1 MFEISK
7 ELNLVLQNAQKEAK
21 TRGHEYLTLEHIF
34 QALLENPKII
44 KALQECG
51 GNIDIMKQQIKR
63 YLEHFLNAFPEC
75 KNNNEMPQETL
86 AVTRVIEMM
95 ISHVRGSQRKQAQVS
110 DLLAAILEE
119 EKAFCTQ
126 ILKTQGIT
134 RLNILEYI
142 TENQEEFNMDSQ
154 KSDNKGIL
162 DSNEKQEEKP
172 ESALEKYCTNLTKEA
187 KEGKIDPVVGREL
200 EIRRC
205 FEILLRKK
213 KNNPLLVG
221 EPGVGK
227 TAVAEGLALKIAQE
241 DSPLSSNEIYM
252 LNMGALVAGTKY
264 RGDFEKRIKTLSDE
278 VLERGN
284 VILFI
289 DEIHMLIG
297 AGATNSGSMDASNLL
312 KPMLGNGKLRCI
324 GASTY
329 AEYRTFLDK
338 DKALSRRFAKVEVKE
353 PSEEESVLILKG
365 IKKYYEQHHNVHYS
379 DEAIALMVELSTRY
393 LHERF
398 LPDKAI
404 DIMDEVGASYK
415 LDNKSGKVSLQ
426 SIKQMVA
433 KMAKIPE
440 IEATKDD
447 KSLLKNLEKH
457 LKSRIFGQDNAISE
471 VVSALKRNKA
481 GLGAP
486 NKPIGSFLFSG
497 PSGVGKTEL
506 AKEIAKSLGIN
517 FERMDMSEYMER
529 ISSSQLIGASAG
541 YVGYEKG
548 GILTEMIK
556 KNPHTLLLLDEVEK
570 AHPDV
575 LNIFLQVMDYGKL
588 TDNNGQSVDFS
599 SVILILTSN
608 VGSKEA
614 PVLGFKQD
622 TSLRF
627 SSAIKD
633 HFSPEF
639 RNRLDAIIAFNPL
652 SPKEILQIVDKNIAD
667 LNAQIAPKGVE
678 IVLEKSAREH
688 LAQTGFSA
696 ELGARPLALVIQK
709 EIKNA
714 LSDLMLFGALSKGG
728 IVRFAYTKEKFTY
741 KVESQKIRLADS
753 KDSKPQAQK
762 THKTPKNLKNQG
774 DSKEKT
780 KAQAKA
786 KNA

>member
-7 ELNLVLQNAQKEAK
+7 ELNVVLQNAQKEAK
-21 TRGHEYLTLEHIF
+21 LRGHEYLTLEHIF
-34 QALLENPKII
+34 QALLENKKVI

-51 GNIDIMKQQIKR
+51 GNIEIMKQQVKR
-63 YLEHFLNAFPEC
+63 YLEHFLTAFPEY
-75 KNNNEMPQETL
+75 KDNNEMPQETL

-126 ILKTQGIT
+126 VLKTQGIT

-142 TENQEEFNMDSQ
+142 TENQEEFNI
-154 KSDNKGIL
+154 GL
-162 DSNEKQEEKP
+162 DKTEDKAESNQRQEEQS
-172 ESALEKYCTNLTKEA
+172 ESALERFCTNLTQEA
-187 KEGKIDPVVGREL
+187 REGKIDPVIGREV

-227 TAVAEGLALKIAQE
+227 TAVAEGLALKITQE
-241 DSPLSSNEIYM
+241 ASPLDKTEIYM

-264 RGDFEKRIKTLSDE
+264 RGDFEKRIKLLSDE

-284 VILFI
+284 VVLFI

-329 AEYRTFLDK
+329 AEYRSFLDK

-353 PSEEESVLILKG
+353 PTQEESILILQG
-365 IKKYYEQHHNVHYS
+365 VKKYYENHHNVRYT
-379 DEAIALMVELSTRY
+379 DEGIALMVELSVRY

-415 LDNKSGKVSLQ
+415 LDGRSGKVSLQ

-440 IEATKDD
+440 IEATKND

-457 LKSRIFGQDNAISE
+457 LKSRIFGQDEAISE

-481 GLGAP
+481 GLSTP

-506 AKEIAKSLGIN
+506 AKELAKSLNIN
-517 FERMDMSEYMER
+517 FERIDMSEYMEKF
-529 ISSSQLIGASAG
+529 STSQLIGAAAG

-570 AHPDV
+570 AHPEV
-575 LNIFLQVMDYGKL
+575 LNLFLQVMDYGKL
-588 TDNNGQSVDFS
+588 TDNNGQSIDFS

-608 VGSKEA
+608 VGSKES
-614 PVLGFKQD
+614 PILGFKKD
-622 TSLRF
+622 SNTRF
-627 SSAIKD
+627 NSAIKET
-633 HFSPEF
+633 FSPEF
-639 RNRLDAIIAFNPL
+639 RNRLDAIIAFNAL
-652 SPKEILQIVDKNIAD
+652 SPKEILKIVEKNIAD
-667 LNAQIAPKGVE
+667 LNQQIKAKGIEV
-678 IVLEKSAREH
+678 VLEKSAREY
-688 LAQTGFSA
+688 LAEVGFNT

-709 EIKNA
+709 EIKNPM
-714 LSDLMLFGALSKGG
+714 SDLMLFGDLEKGG
-728 IVRFAYTKEKFTY
+728 KIFFEY
-741 KVESQKIRLADS
+741 KNKQLIYHSQK
-753 KDSKPQAQK
+753 PQK
-762 THKTPKNLKNQG
+762 TTAK
-774 DSKEKT
+774 KT
-780 KAQAKA
+780 KKST
-786 KNA
+786 KGKE

>member
-34 QALLENPKII
+34 KALLENPKII

-51 GNIDIMKQQIKR
+51 GNVALMKEQVEH
-63 YLEHFLNAFPEC
+63 YLKQFLQSYALEDSAI
-75 KNNNEMPQETL
+75 PQETL
-86 AVTRVIEMM
+86 AVTRVIEIM
-95 ISHVRGSQRKQAQVS
+95 IGHVRGSQRQQAQVS

-126 ILKTQGIT
+126 ILNAQGIT

-142 TENQEEFNMDSQ
+142 TENQDNFAGETFSHHSFDED
-154 KSDNKGIL
+154 KSEDK
-162 DSNEKQEEKP
+162 K
-172 ESALEKYCTNLTKEA
+172 ESALEKYCINLTKEA

-312 KPMLGNGKLRCI
+312 KPMLGSGKLRCI

-353 PSEEESVLILKG
+353 PSKEESVLILKG

-457 LKSRIFGQDNAISE
+457 LKSRIFGQDSAISE

-517 FERMDMSEYMER
+517 FERIDMSEYMER

-714 LSDLMLFGALSKGG
+714 LSDLMLFSALSKGG

-774 DSKEKT
+774 DFKEKT
-780 KAQAKA
+780 KAQTKA

>member
-7 ELNLVLQNAQKEAK
+7 ELNVVLQNAQKEAK
-21 TRGHEYLTLEHIF
+21 NKGHEYLTLEHIF
-34 QALLENPKII
+34 YALLENKKIT
-44 KALQECG
+44 KVLQECG
-51 GNIDIMKQQIKR
+51 GNVEIMKKQVER
-63 YLEHFLNAFPEC
+63 YLKQFLQSYPERQ
-75 KNNNEMPQETL
+75 KEGFMPQETL
-86 AVTRVIEMM
+86 AVTRVIEIM
-95 ISHVRGSQRKQAQVS
+95 IGHVKGSQRRQAQVS

-119 EKAFCTQ
+119 EKAFCAQ
-126 ILKTQGIT
+126 ILSAQGIT
-134 RLNILEYI
+134 RLNVLEYI
-142 TENQEEFNMDSQ
+142 TENQENFNGEPY
-154 KSDNKGIL
+154 KGVK
-162 DSNEKQEEKP
+162 DATKESGEKK
-172 ESALEKYCTNLTKEA
+172 ESALENYCTNLTQMA
-187 KEGKIDPVVGREL
+187 REGKIDPVVGREV

-205 FEILLRKK
+205 FEVLLRKK

-227 TAVAEGLALKIAQE
+227 TAVAEGLALQIIA
-241 DSPLSSNEIYM
+241 SPLEKTEMYM

-264 RGDFEKRIKTLSDE
+264 RGDFEKRIKALTDE
-278 VLERGN
+278 VLELGN

-329 AEYRTFLDK
+329 AEYRSFLDK
-338 DKALSRRFAKVEVKE
+338 DKALSRRFAKIEVKE
-353 PSEEESVLILKG
+353 PSREESILILEG
-365 IKKYYEQHHNVHYS
+365 IKKHYEKHHNVSYS
-379 DEAIALMVELSTRY
+379 SEAIQTIVDLSIRH
-393 LHERF
+393 LHDRF

-404 DIMDEVGASYK
+404 DVLDEVGASYK
-415 LDNKSGKVSLQ
+415 LEGKSGKVSLQ
-426 SIKQMVA
+426 SIK
-433 KMAKIPE
+433 KMIATMARIPE

-447 KSLLKNLEKH
+447 KNLLKNLQKR
-457 LKSRIFGQDNAISE
+457 LKSRIFGQDSAIVE

-481 GLGAP
+481 GLGTP

-506 AKEIAKSLGIN
+506 AKELAKALNIN
-517 FERMDMSEYMER
+517 FERLDMSEYMER
-529 ISSSQLIGASAG
+529 ISSSQLIGAAAG

-556 KNPHTLLLLDEVEK
+556 KNPYTLLLLDEVEK

-575 LNIFLQVMDYGKL
+575 FNVFLQVMDYGKL
-588 TDNNGQSVDFS
+588 TDNNGESVDFS
-599 SVILILTSN
+599 SVVLILTSN

-622 TSLRF
+622 ANLRF

-633 HFSPEF
+633 YFSPEF

-652 SPKEILQIVDKNIAD
+652 SHKEILKIVDKNIAD
-667 LNAQIAPKGVE
+667 LNAQIVEKGVE
-678 IVLEKSAREH
+678 VILEKSAKEY
-688 LAQTGFSA
+688 LAKVGFDL
-696 ELGARPLALVIQK
+696 ELGARPLGLVIQK

-714 LSDLMLFGALSKGG
+714 LSDAMLFGELSKGG
-728 IVRFAYTKEKFTY
+728 AVQFACVKEK
-741 KVESQKIRLADS
+741 L
-753 KDSKPQAQK
+753 
-762 THKTPKNLKNQG
+762 THKFLPKKLE
-774 DSKEKT
+774 SKIKPSTT
-780 KAQAKA
+780 KKPKKA

>member
-7 ELNLVLQNAQKEAK
+7 ELNVVLQNAQKEAK
-21 TRGHEYLTLEHIF
+21 DKGHEYLTLEHIF
-34 QALLENPKII
+34 YALLENEKIT
-44 KALQECG
+44 KTLQDCG
-51 GNIDIMKQQIKR
+51 GNVEIMKKQIQR
-63 YLEHFLNAFPEC
+63 YLKQFLQSYPERQ
-75 KNNNEMPQETL
+75 EQGAMPQETL
-86 AVTRVIEMM
+86 AVTRVIEIM
-95 ISHVRGSQRKQAQVS
+95 IGHVKGSQRQQAQVS

-119 EKAFCTQ
+119 EKAFCAQ
-126 ILKTQGIT
+126 ILNAQGIT
-134 RLNILEYI
+134 RLNVLEYI
-142 TENQEEFNMDSQ
+142 TENQENFSFN
-154 KSDNKGIL
+154 KSIKEEVKDEG
-162 DSNEKQEEKP
+162 EKR
-172 ESALEKYCTNLTKEA
+172 ESALETYCTNLTQMA
-187 KEGKIDPVVGREL
+187 REGKIEPLIGREV

-205 FEILLRKK
+205 FEVLLRKK

-227 TAVAEGLALKIAQE
+227 TAVAEGLALQMIATQ
-241 DSPLSSNEIYM
+241 SPLENTEMYM

-264 RGDFEKRIKTLSDE
+264 RGDFEKRIKTLTDE
-278 VLERGN
+278 VLELGN

-329 AEYRTFLDK
+329 AEYRSFLDK
-338 DKALSRRFAKVEVKE
+338 DKALSRRFAKIEVKE
-353 PSEEESVLILKG
+353 PSREESILILEG
-365 IKKYYEQHHNVHYS
+365 VKKHYEKHHNVS
-379 DEAIALMVELSTRY
+379 FNSEAIELIVDLSIRH
-393 LHERF
+393 LHDRF

-415 LDNKSGKVSLQ
+415 LDGKSGKASLQ
-426 SIKQMVA
+426 SIKKMVA
-433 KMAKIPE
+433 TMAKIPE

-447 KSLLKNLEKH
+447 KAVLKGLEKH
-457 LKSRIFGQDNAISE
+457 LKSRIFGQDNAIVE

-506 AKEIAKSLGIN
+506 AKELAKALNIN
-517 FERMDMSEYMER
+517 FERLDMSEYMER
-529 ISSSQLIGASAG
+529 ISSSQLIGAAAG

-575 LNIFLQVMDYGKL
+575 LNVFLQVMDYGRL
-588 TDNNGQSVDFS
+588 TDNNGESIDFS

-622 TSLRF
+622 TNLRF

-652 SPKEILQIVDKNIAD
+652 SHKEILKIVDKNIVD
-667 LNAQIAPKGVE
+667 LNNQILEKKVE
-678 IVLEKSAREH
+678 IILDKSAKEY
-688 LAQTGFSA
+688 LAKIGFDV
-696 ELGARPLALVIQK
+696 ELGARPLGLVIQK
-709 EIKNA
+709 EIKNI
-714 LSDLMLFGALSKGG
+714 LSDAMLFGGLSKGG
-728 IVRFAYTKEKFTY
+728 VAHFTCV
-741 KVESQKIRLADS
+741 KGKL
-753 KDSKPQAQK
+753 
-762 THKTPKNLKNQG
+762 THKFLPNNIELKNK
-774 DSKEKT
+774 SNTT
-780 KAQAKA
+780 KKA

>member
-7 ELNLVLQNAQKEAK
+7 ELNIVLQNAQKDAK
-21 TRGHEYLTLEHIF
+21 NRGHEYLTLEHIF
-34 QALLENPKII
+34 QALLENEKII

-63 YLEHFLNAFPEC
+63 YLEHFLVTFPEY

-95 ISHVRGSQRKQAQVS
+95 ISHVRGSQRKQAQVG

-134 RLNILEYI
+134 RLSILEYI
-142 TENQEEFNMDSQ
+142 TENQEDFNADTQ
-154 KSDNKGIL
+154 KNGDKGAL
-162 DSNEKQEEKP
+162 DSERQEENP

-187 KEGKIDPVVGREL
+187 KEGKIDPVVGREV

-227 TAVAEGLALKIAQE
+227 TAVAEGLALRIAQE
-241 DSPLSSNEIYM
+241 KSPLNDTEIYM

-264 RGDFEKRIKTLSDE
+264 RGDFEKRIKLLSDE

-284 VILFI
+284 IVLFI

-297 AGATNSGSMDASNLL
+297 AGATNSGSMDAGNLL
-312 KPMLGNGKLRCI
+312 KPMLGSGKLRCI

-329 AEYRTFLDK
+329 AEYRSFLDK

-353 PSEEESVLILKG
+353 PSQEESILILQG
-365 IKKYYEQHHNVHYS
+365 VKKYYEKHHNVHYT
-379 DEAIALMVELSTRY
+379 DEGIALMVELSVRY

-415 LDNKSGKVSLQ
+415 LDSKSGKISLQ

-433 KMAKIPE
+433 KMARIPE

-447 KSLLKNLEKH
+447 KSLLKNLEKR
-457 LKSRIFGQDNAISE
+457 LKSRIFGQDEAISE

-481 GLGAP
+481 GLSTP

-506 AKEIAKSLGIN
+506 AKEIAKALEIN
-517 FERMDMSEYMER
+517 FERLDMSEYMEKF
-529 ISSSQLIGASAG
+529 STSQLIGAAAG

-570 AHPDV
+570 AHPEV
-575 LNIFLQVMDYGKL
+575 LNLFLQVMDYGKL
-588 TDNNGQSVDFS
+588 TDNNGQSIDFS

-608 VGSKEA
+608 VGSKES

-622 TSLRF
+622 SSARF
-627 SSAIKD
+627 ASAIKES
-633 HFSPEF
+633 FSPEF
-639 RNRLDAIIAFNPL
+639 RNRLDAIISFNAL
-652 SPKEILQIVDKNIAD
+652 SPKEISKIVDKNIAD
-667 LNAQIAPKGVE
+667 LNAQIHSKGIE
-678 IVLEKSAREH
+678 IILAKSAKEY
-688 LAQTGFSA
+688 LAKVGFNA
-696 ELGARPLALVIQK
+696 ELGARPLAVVIQK
-709 EIKNA
+709 EIKNPM
-714 LSDLMLFGALSKGG
+714 SDLMLFGDLSKGG
-728 IVRFAYTKEKFTY
+728 IITFEYKDKLLYHIKAHNTK
-741 KVESQKIRLADS
+741 SRDS
-753 KDSKPQAQK
+753 KKIAPKPNQK
-762 THKTPKNLKNQG
+762 QG
-774 DSKEKT
+774 K
-780 KAQAKA
+780 Q
-786 KNA
+786 

>member
-1 MFEISK
+1 MMFEISK
-7 ELNLVLQNAQKEAK
+7 ELNIVLQNAQKEAK

-34 QALLENPKII
+34 QALLENPKVV
-44 KALQECG
+44 KTLQECG
-51 GNIDIMKQQIKR
+51 GNIDILKQQIRR
-63 YLEHFLNAFPEC
+63 YLEHFLTAFPEYQ
-75 KNNNEMPQETL
+75 NNSEMPQETL

-134 RLNILEYI
+134 RLNVLEYI
-142 TENQEEFNMDSQ
+142 TENQQDFNLASDKTENKNAMNSQ
-154 KSDNKGIL
+154 P
-162 DSNEKQEEKP
+162 QEEKP

-187 KEGKIDPVVGREL
+187 KEGRIDPVIGREI

-241 DSPLSSNEIYM
+241 ESPLNHTEIYM

-264 RGDFEKRIKTLSDE
+264 RGDFEKRIKLLSDE
-278 VLERGN
+278 VCERGN
-284 VILFI
+284 VVLFI

-329 AEYRTFLDK
+329 AEYRSFLDK

-353 PSEEESVLILKG
+353 PSEEESILILQG
-365 IKKYYEQHHNVHYS
+365 VKKYYENHHNVRYT
-379 DEAIALMVELSTRY
+379 DEGIALMVELSVRY

-415 LDNKSGKVSLQ
+415 LDGKSGKVSLQ

-433 KMAKIPE
+433 KMARIPE

-457 LKSRIFGQDNAISE
+457 LKSRIFGQDEAISE

-481 GLGAP
+481 GLSAP

-506 AKEIAKSLGIN
+506 AKEIAKSLEIN
-517 FERMDMSEYMER
+517 FERIDMSEYMEKF
-529 ISSSQLIGASAG
+529 STSQLIGAAAG

-570 AHPDV
+570 AHPEV
-575 LNIFLQVMDYGKL
+575 LNLFLQVMDYGKL

-608 VGSKEA
+608 VGSKES
-614 PVLGFKQD
+614 PVLGFKKD
-622 TSLRF
+622 STGRF
-627 SSAIKD
+627 SSAIKES
-633 HFSPEF
+633 FSPEF
-639 RNRLDAIIAFNPL
+639 RNRLDAIIAFNAL
-652 SPKEILQIVDKNIAD
+652 TKKEILRIVEKNIAD
-667 LNAQIAPKGVE
+667 LNRQIQTKGVE
-678 IVLEKSAREH
+678 VALTNSAKEY
-688 LAQTGFSA
+688 LAEIGFSD

-709 EIKNA
+709 EIKNPM
-714 LSDLMLFGALSKGG
+714 SDLMLFGDLNKGG
-728 IVRFAYTKEKFTY
+728 KVCFEYKNQKLAYHLEVKNT
-741 KVESQKIRLADS
+741 ESNTPKAKALL
-753 KDSKPQAQK
+753 QK
-762 THKTPKNLKNQG
+762 TPN
-774 DSKEKT
+774 
-780 KAQAKA
+780 KAQTKPKRVGKNGKYIKA
-786 KNA
+786 KDD

>member
-34 QALLENPKII
+34 KALLENPKII
-44 KALQECG
+44 KVLQECG
-51 GNIDIMKQQIKR
+51 GNVALMNEQVER
-63 YLEHFLNAFPEC
+63 YLKHFLQSYALKDSEI
-75 KNNNEMPQETL
+75 PQETL
-86 AVTRVIEMM
+86 AVTRVIEIM
-95 ISHVRGSQRKQAQVS
+95 IGHVRGAQREQAQVS

-126 ILKTQGIT
+126 ILNAHGIT

-142 TENQEEFNMDSQ
+142 TENQ
-154 KSDNKGIL
+154 DNFAGETFSHQSL
-162 DSNEKQEEKP
+162 DEDKNTDKK

-227 TAVAEGLALKIAQE
+227 TAVAEGLALKIIQE

-338 DKALSRRFAKVEVKE
+338 DKALSRRFAKIEVKE
-353 PSEEESVLILKG
+353 PSKEESILILKG
-365 IKKYYEQHHNVHYS
+365 IKKYYEQHHNVNYS

-415 LDNKSGKVSLQ
+415 LDNKSGQVSLQ
-426 SIKQMVA
+426 SIQQMVA

-608 VGSKEA
+608 VGSKES
-614 PVLGFKQD
+614 PVLGFKQG

-627 SSAIKD
+627 SSAIKE

-714 LSDLMLFGALSKGG
+714 LSDLMLFGALSNGG

-741 KVESQKIRLADS
+741 KLESQKMRFADS
-753 KDSKPQAQK
+753 KDSNPKAQK
-762 THKTPKNLKNQG
+762 TRKTHKDLKNQG
-774 DSKEKT
+774 DFKEKT

>member
-7 ELNLVLQNAQKEAK
+7 ELNIVLQNAQKDAK
-21 TRGHEYLTLEHIF
+21 NRGHEYLTLEHIF
-34 QALLENPKII
+34 QALLENEKII

-63 YLEHFLNAFPEC
+63 YLEHFLVTFPEY

-95 ISHVRGSQRKQAQVS
+95 ISHVRGSQRKQAQVG

-134 RLNILEYI
+134 RLSILEYI
-142 TENQEEFNMDSQ
+142 TENQEDFNADTQ
-154 KSDNKGIL
+154 KNGDKGAL
-162 DSNEKQEEKP
+162 DSERQEENP

-187 KEGKIDPVVGREL
+187 KEGKIDPVVGREV

-227 TAVAEGLALKIAQE
+227 TAVAEGLALRIAQE
-241 DSPLSSNEIYM
+241 KSPLNDTEIYM

-264 RGDFEKRIKTLSDE
+264 RGDFEKRIKLLSDE

-284 VILFI
+284 IVLFI

-297 AGATNSGSMDASNLL
+297 AGATNSGSMDAGNLL
-312 KPMLGNGKLRCI
+312 KPMLGSGKLRCI

-329 AEYRTFLDK
+329 AEYRSFLDK

-353 PSEEESVLILKG
+353 PSQEESILILQG
-365 IKKYYEQHHNVHYS
+365 VKKYYEKHHNVHYT
-379 DEAIALMVELSTRY
+379 DEGIALMVELSVRY

-415 LDNKSGKVSLQ
+415 LDSKSGKISLQ

-433 KMAKIPE
+433 KMARIPE

-447 KSLLKNLEKH
+447 KSLLKNLEKR
-457 LKSRIFGQDNAISE
+457 LKSRIFGQDEAISE

-481 GLGAP
+481 GLSTP

-506 AKEIAKSLGIN
+506 AKEIAKALEIN
-517 FERMDMSEYMER
+517 FERLDMSEYMEKF
-529 ISSSQLIGASAG
+529 STSQLIGAAAG

-570 AHPDV
+570 AHPEV
-575 LNIFLQVMDYGKL
+575 LNLFLQVMDYGKL
-588 TDNNGQSVDFS
+588 TDNNGQSIDFS

-608 VGSKEA
+608 VGSKES

-622 TSLRF
+622 FSVRF
-627 SSAIKD
+627 ASAIKES
-633 HFSPEF
+633 FSPEF
-639 RNRLDAIIAFNPL
+639 RNRLDAIISFNAL
-652 SPKEILQIVDKNIAD
+652 SPKEISKIVDKNIAD
-667 LNAQIAPKGVE
+667 LNAQIHSKGIE
-678 IVLEKSAREH
+678 IILAKSAKEY
-688 LAQTGFSA
+688 LAKVGFNA
-696 ELGARPLALVIQK
+696 ELGARPLAVVIQK
-709 EIKNA
+709 EIKNPM
-714 LSDLMLFGALSKGG
+714 SDLMLFGDLSKGG
-728 IVRFAYTKEKFTY
+728 IITFEYKDKLLYHIKAHNTK
-741 KVESQKIRLADS
+741 SRDS
-753 KDSKPQAQK
+753 KKIAPKPN
-762 THKTPKNLKNQG
+762 HKQG
-774 DSKEKT
+774 K
-780 KAQAKA
+780 Q
-786 KNA
+786 

>member
-7 ELNLVLQNAQKEAK
+7 ELNIVLQNAQKEAK
-21 TRGHEYLTLEHIF
+21 IRGHEYLTLEHIF
-34 QALLENPKII
+34 QALLENEKII

-63 YLEHFLNAFPEC
+63 YLEHFLITFPEY
-75 KNNNEMPQETL
+75 KSNNEMPQETL

-95 ISHVRGSQRKQAQVS
+95 ISHVRGSQRKQAQVG

-142 TENQEEFNMDSQ
+142 TENQEDFNADTQ
-154 KSDNKGIL
+154 KNGDKGAL
-162 DSNEKQEEKP
+162 DSNERQEERS

-187 KEGKIDPVVGREL
+187 KEGKIDPVVGREV

-205 FEILLRKK
+205 FEVLLRKK

-227 TAVAEGLALKIAQE
+227 TAVAEGLALRIAQE
-241 DSPLSSNEIYM
+241 KSPLNHTEIYM

-264 RGDFEKRIKTLSDE
+264 RGDFEKRIKLLSDE

-284 VILFI
+284 IVLFI

-297 AGATNSGSMDASNLL
+297 AGATNSGSMDAGNLL
-312 KPMLGNGKLRCI
+312 KPLLGSGKLRCI

-329 AEYRTFLDK
+329 AEYRSFLDK

-353 PSEEESVLILKG
+353 PSQEESILILQG
-365 IKKYYEQHHNVHYS
+365 VKKHYENHHNVRYT
-379 DEAIALMVELSTRY
+379 DEGIALMVELSVRY

-415 LDNKSGKVSLQ
+415 LDGRSGKISLQ

-433 KMAKIPE
+433 KMARIPE

-457 LKSRIFGQDNAISE
+457 LKSRIFGQDEAINE

-481 GLGAP
+481 GLSVP

-506 AKEIAKSLGIN
+506 AKEIAKSLEIN
-517 FERMDMSEYMER
+517 FERLDMSEYMEKF
-529 ISSSQLIGASAG
+529 STSQLIGAAAG

-570 AHPDV
+570 AHPEV
-575 LNIFLQVMDYGKL
+575 LNLFLQVMDYGKL
-588 TDNNGQSVDFS
+588 TDNNGQSIDFS

-608 VGSKEA
+608 VGSKES

-622 TSLRF
+622 SSARF
-627 SSAIKD
+627 ASAIKES
-633 HFSPEF
+633 FSPEF
-639 RNRLDAIIAFNPL
+639 RNRLDAIISFNAL
-652 SPKEILQIVDKNIAD
+652 SPKEILKIVDKNIAD
-667 LNAQIAPKGVE
+667 LNAQIHSKGIE
-678 IVLEKSAREH
+678 IVLAKSAKEY
-688 LAQTGFSA
+688 LAQVGFNA
-696 ELGARPLALVIQK
+696 ELGARPLAVVIQK
-709 EIKNA
+709 EIKNPM
-714 LSDLMLFGALSKGG
+714 SDLMLFGDLSQGG
-728 IVRFAYTKEKFTY
+728 IITFEYKNQQLLYHTKVRNAKP
-741 KVESQKIRLADS
+741 
-753 KDSKPQAQK
+753 KDSKRIA
-762 THKTPKNLKNQG
+762 HKPNKQHNKGKQ
-774 DSKEKT
+774 
-780 KAQAKA
+780 
-786 KNA
+786 

>member
-34 QALLENPKII
+34 KALLENPKII

-51 GNIDIMKQQIKR
+51 GNVALMKEQVEH
-63 YLEHFLNAFPEC
+63 YLKQFLQSYALEDSAI
-75 KNNNEMPQETL
+75 PQETL
-86 AVTRVIEMM
+86 AVTRVIEIM
-95 ISHVRGSQRKQAQVS
+95 IGHVRGSQRQQAQVS

-126 ILKTQGIT
+126 ILNAQGIT

-142 TENQEEFNMDSQ
+142 TENQDNFAGETFSHHSFDED
-154 KSDNKGIL
+154 KSEDK
-162 DSNEKQEEKP
+162 K
-172 ESALEKYCTNLTKEA
+172 ESALEKYCINLTKEA

-312 KPMLGNGKLRCI
+312 KPMLGSGKLRCI

-353 PSEEESVLILKG
+353 PSKEESVLILKG

-457 LKSRIFGQDNAISE
+457 LKSRIFGQDSAISE

-517 FERMDMSEYMER
+517 FERIDMSEYMER

-753 KDSKPQAQK
+753 KDSKPQTQK

-774 DSKEKT
+774 DFKEKT
-780 KAQAKA
+780 KAQTKA

>member
-7 ELNLVLQNAQKEAK
+7 ELNVVLQNAQKEAK
-21 TRGHEYLTLEHIF
+21 DKGHEYLTLEHIF
-34 QALLENPKII
+34 YALLENEKIT
-44 KALQECG
+44 KTLQDCG
-51 GNIDIMKQQIKR
+51 GNVEIMKKQIQR
-63 YLEHFLNAFPEC
+63 YLKQFLQSYPERQ
-75 KNNNEMPQETL
+75 EQGAMPQETL
-86 AVTRVIEMM
+86 AVTRVIEIM
-95 ISHVRGSQRKQAQVS
+95 IGHVKGSQRQQAQVS

-119 EKAFCTQ
+119 EKAFCAQ
-126 ILKTQGIT
+126 ILNAQGIT
-134 RLNILEYI
+134 RLNVLEYI
-142 TENQEEFNMDSQ
+142 TENQENFSFN
-154 KSDNKGIL
+154 KSIKEEVKDEG
-162 DSNEKQEEKP
+162 EKR
-172 ESALEKYCTNLTKEA
+172 ESALEAYCTNLTQMA
-187 KEGKIDPVVGREL
+187 REGKIEPLIGREV

-205 FEILLRKK
+205 FEVLLRKK

-227 TAVAEGLALKIAQE
+227 TAVAEGLALQMITTQ
-241 DSPLSSNEIYM
+241 SPLENTEMYM

-264 RGDFEKRIKTLSDE
+264 RGDFEKRIKTLTDE
-278 VLERGN
+278 VLELGN

-329 AEYRTFLDK
+329 AEYRSFLDK
-338 DKALSRRFAKVEVKE
+338 DKALSRRFAKIEVKE
-353 PSEEESVLILKG
+353 PSREESILILEG
-365 IKKYYEQHHNVHYS
+365 VKKHYEKHHNVS
-379 DEAIALMVELSTRY
+379 FNSEAIELIVDLSIRH
-393 LHERF
+393 LHDRF

-415 LDNKSGKVSLQ
+415 LDGKSGKVSLQ
-426 SIKQMVA
+426 SIKKMVA
-433 KMAKIPE
+433 TMAKIPE

-447 KSLLKNLEKH
+447 KAVLKGLEKH
-457 LKSRIFGQDNAISE
+457 LKSRIFGQDNAIVE

-506 AKEIAKSLGIN
+506 AKELAKALNIN
-517 FERMDMSEYMER
+517 FERLDMSEYMER
-529 ISSSQLIGASAG
+529 ISSSQLIGAAAG

-575 LNIFLQVMDYGKL
+575 LNVFLQVMDYGRL
-588 TDNNGQSVDFS
+588 TDNNGESIDFS

-622 TSLRF
+622 TNLRF

-652 SPKEILQIVDKNIAD
+652 SHKEILKIVDKNIVD
-667 LNAQIAPKGVE
+667 LNNQILEKKVE
-678 IVLEKSAREH
+678 IILDKSAKEY
-688 LAQTGFSA
+688 LAKIGFDV
-696 ELGARPLALVIQK
+696 ELGARPLGLVIQK
-709 EIKNA
+709 EIKNI
-714 LSDLMLFGALSKGG
+714 LSDAMLFGELSKGG
-728 IVRFAYTKEKFTY
+728 VAHFTCV
-741 KVESQKIRLADS
+741 KGKL
-753 KDSKPQAQK
+753 
-762 THKTPKNLKNQG
+762 THKFLPNNIELKNK
-774 DSKEKT
+774 SNTT
-780 KAQAKA
+780 KKA

>member
-34 QALLENPKII
+34 KALLENPKII

-51 GNIDIMKQQIKR
+51 GNVALMKEQVEH
-63 YLEHFLNAFPEC
+63 YLKQFLQSYALEDSAI
-75 KNNNEMPQETL
+75 PQETL
-86 AVTRVIEMM
+86 AVTRVIEIM
-95 ISHVRGSQRKQAQVS
+95 IGHVRGSQRQQAQVS

-126 ILKTQGIT
+126 ILNAQGIT

-142 TENQEEFNMDSQ
+142 TENQDNFAGETFSHHSFDED
-154 KSDNKGIL
+154 KSEDK
-162 DSNEKQEEKP
+162 K
-172 ESALEKYCTNLTKEA
+172 ESALEKYCINLTKEA

-312 KPMLGNGKLRCI
+312 KPMLGSGKLRCI

-353 PSEEESVLILKG
+353 PSKEESVLILKG

-457 LKSRIFGQDNAISE
+457 LKSRIFGQDSAISE

-517 FERMDMSEYMER
+517 FERIDMSEYMER

-774 DSKEKT
+774 DFKEKT
-780 KAQAKA
+780 KAQTKA

>member
-7 ELNLVLQNAQKEAK
+7 ELNVVLQNAQKEAK
-21 TRGHEYLTLEHIF
+21 DKGHEYLTLEHIF
-34 QALLENPKII
+34 YALLENEKIT
-44 KALQECG
+44 KTLQDCG
-51 GNIDIMKQQIKR
+51 GNVEIMKKQIQR
-63 YLEHFLNAFPEC
+63 YLKQFLQSYPERQ
-75 KNNNEMPQETL
+75 EQGAMPQETL
-86 AVTRVIEMM
+86 AVTRVIEIM
-95 ISHVRGSQRKQAQVS
+95 IGHVKGSQRQQAQVS

-119 EKAFCTQ
+119 EKAFCAQ
-126 ILKTQGIT
+126 ILNAQGIT
-134 RLNILEYI
+134 RLNVLEYI
-142 TENQEEFNMDSQ
+142 TENQENFSFN
-154 KSDNKGIL
+154 KSIKEEVKDEG
-162 DSNEKQEEKP
+162 EKR
-172 ESALEKYCTNLTKEA
+172 ESALEAYCTNLTQMA
-187 KEGKIDPVVGREL
+187 REGKIEPLIGREV

-205 FEILLRKK
+205 FEVLLRKK

-227 TAVAEGLALKIAQE
+227 TAVAEGLALQMIATQ
-241 DSPLSSNEIYM
+241 SPLENTEMYM

-264 RGDFEKRIKTLSDE
+264 RGDFEKRIKTLTDE
-278 VLERGN
+278 VLELGN

-329 AEYRTFLDK
+329 AEYRSFLDK
-338 DKALSRRFAKVEVKE
+338 DKALSRRFAKIEVKE
-353 PSEEESVLILKG
+353 PSREESILILEG
-365 IKKYYEQHHNVHYS
+365 VKKHYEKHHNVS
-379 DEAIALMVELSTRY
+379 FNSEAIELIVDLSIRH
-393 LHERF
+393 LHDRF

-415 LDNKSGKVSLQ
+415 LDGKSGKVSLQ
-426 SIKQMVA
+426 SIKKMVA
-433 KMAKIPE
+433 TMAKIPE

-447 KSLLKNLEKH
+447 KAVLKGLEKH
-457 LKSRIFGQDNAISE
+457 LKSRIFGQDNAIVE

-506 AKEIAKSLGIN
+506 AKELAKALNIN
-517 FERMDMSEYMER
+517 FERLDMSEYMER
-529 ISSSQLIGASAG
+529 ISSSQLIGAAAG

-556 KNPHTLLLLDEVEK
+556 KNPHTLLLLDEIEK

-575 LNIFLQVMDYGKL
+575 LNVFLQVMDYGRL
-588 TDNNGQSVDFS
+588 TDNNGESIDFS

-622 TSLRF
+622 TNLRF

-652 SPKEILQIVDKNIAD
+652 SHKEILKIVDKNIVD
-667 LNAQIAPKGVE
+667 LNNQILEKKVE
-678 IVLEKSAREH
+678 IILDKSSKEY
-688 LAQTGFSA
+688 LAKIGFDV
-696 ELGARPLALVIQK
+696 ELGARPLGLVIQK
-709 EIKNA
+709 EIKNI
-714 LSDLMLFGALSKGG
+714 LSDAMLFGELSKGG
-728 IVRFAYTKEKFTY
+728 VAHFTCV
-741 KVESQKIRLADS
+741 KGKL
-753 KDSKPQAQK
+753 
-762 THKTPKNLKNQG
+762 THKFLPNNIELKNK
-774 DSKEKT
+774 SNTT
-780 KAQAKA
+780 KKA

>member
-34 QALLENPKII
+34 KALLENPKII

-51 GNIDIMKQQIKR
+51 GNVALMKEQVEH
-63 YLEHFLNAFPEC
+63 YLKQFLQSYALEDSAI
-75 KNNNEMPQETL
+75 PQETL
-86 AVTRVIEMM
+86 AVTRVIEIM
-95 ISHVRGSQRKQAQVS
+95 IGHVRGSQRQQAQVS

-126 ILKTQGIT
+126 ILNAQGIT

-142 TENQEEFNMDSQ
+142 TENQDNFAGETFSHHSFDED
-154 KSDNKGIL
+154 KSEDK
-162 DSNEKQEEKP
+162 K

-353 PSEEESVLILKG
+353 PSKEESVLILKG

-457 LKSRIFGQDNAISE
+457 LKSRIFGQDSAISE

-517 FERMDMSEYMER
+517 FERIDMSEYMER

-667 LNAQIAPKGVE
+667 LNTQIAPKGVE

-774 DSKEKT
+774 DFKEKT
-780 KAQAKA
+780 KAQTKA

>member
-1 MFEISK
+1 M
-7 ELNLVLQNAQKEAK
+7 
-21 TRGHEYLTLEHIF
+21 
-34 QALLENPKII
+34 
-44 KALQECG
+44 QECG
-51 GNIDIMKQQIKR
+51 GNIEIMKQQVKR
-63 YLEHFLNAFPEC
+63 YLEHFLTAFPEY
-75 KNNNEMPQETL
+75 KENNEMPQETL

-95 ISHVRGSQRKQAQVS
+95 ISHVRGSQRKQAQVR

-126 ILKTQGIT
+126 VLKTQGIT
-134 RLNILEYI
+134 RLSILEYI
-142 TENQEEFNMDSQ
+142 TENQEEFNLDLNKSEDKVESSQ
-154 KSDNKGIL
+154 
-162 DSNEKQEEKP
+162 KQEEQS
-172 ESALEKYCTNLTKEA
+172 ESALERFCTNLTQEA
-187 KEGKIDPVVGREL
+187 REGKIDPVIGREV

-241 DSPLSSNEIYM
+241 ASPLDKTEIYM

-264 RGDFEKRIKTLSDE
+264 RGDFERRIKLLSDE

-284 VILFI
+284 VVLFI

-329 AEYRTFLDK
+329 AEYRSFLDK

-353 PSEEESVLILKG
+353 PTQEESVLILQG
-365 IKKYYEQHHNVHYS
+365 VKKYYENHHNVRYT
-379 DEAIALMVELSTRY
+379 DEGIALMVELSVRY

-415 LDNKSGKVSLQ
+415 LDGKSGKISLQ

-440 IEATKDD
+440 IEATKND

-457 LKSRIFGQDNAISE
+457 LKSRIFGQDEAISE

-481 GLGAP
+481 GLSAP

-506 AKEIAKSLGIN
+506 AKEIAKSLNIN
-517 FERMDMSEYMER
+517 FERIDMSEYMEKF
-529 ISSSQLIGASAG
+529 STSQLIGAAAG

-570 AHPDV
+570 AHPEV
-575 LNIFLQVMDYGKL
+575 LNLFLQVMDYGKL
-588 TDNNGQSVDFS
+588 TDNNGQSIDFS

-608 VGSKEA
+608 VGSKES
-614 PVLGFKQD
+614 PILGFKQD
-622 TSLRF
+622 STARF
-627 SSAIKD
+627 SSAIKEA
-633 HFSPEF
+633 FSPEF
-639 RNRLDAIIAFNPL
+639 RNRLDAIIAFNAL
-652 SPKEILQIVDKNIAD
+652 SPKEILKIVEKNIAD
-667 LNAQIAPKGVE
+667 LNQQIKAKGIE
-678 IVLEKSAREH
+678 IVLGKSAKEY
-688 LAQTGFSA
+688 LAEVGFNA

-709 EIKNA
+709 EIKNPM
-714 LSDLMLFGALSKGG
+714 SDLMLFGDLEKGG
-728 IVRFAYTKEKFTY
+728 KIFFEY
-741 KVESQKIRLADS
+741 KNKQLIYHSQK
-753 KDSKPQAQK
+753 PQK
-762 THKTPKNLKNQG
+762 TIAK
-774 DSKEKT
+774 KT
-780 KAQAKA
+780 KKST
-786 KNA
+786 KGKE

>member
-34 QALLENPKII
+34 KALLENPKII

-51 GNIDIMKQQIKR
+51 GNVALMKEQVEH
-63 YLEHFLNAFPEC
+63 YLKQFLQSYALEDSAI
-75 KNNNEMPQETL
+75 PQETL
-86 AVTRVIEMM
+86 AVTRVIEIM
-95 ISHVRGSQRKQAQVS
+95 IGHVRGSQRQQAQVS

-126 ILKTQGIT
+126 ILNAQGIT

-142 TENQEEFNMDSQ
+142 TENQDNFAGETFSHHSFDED
-154 KSDNKGIL
+154 KSEDK
-162 DSNEKQEEKP
+162 K
-172 ESALEKYCTNLTKEA
+172 ESALEKYCINLTKEA
-187 KEGKIDPVVGREL
+187 KDGKIDPVVGREL

-312 KPMLGNGKLRCI
+312 KPMLGSGKLRCI

-338 DKALSRRFAKVEVKE
+338 DKALSRRFAKVEIKE
-353 PSEEESVLILKG
+353 PSKEESVLILKG

-447 KSLLKNLEKH
+447 KSLLKNLEKY

-517 FERMDMSEYMER
+517 FERIDMSEYMER

-774 DSKEKT
+774 DFKEKI
-780 KAQAKA
+780 KAQTKA

>member
-34 QALLENPKII
+34 KALLENPKII

-51 GNIDIMKQQIKR
+51 GNVALMKEQVEH
-63 YLEHFLNAFPEC
+63 YLKQFLQSYALEDSAI
-75 KNNNEMPQETL
+75 PQETL
-86 AVTRVIEMM
+86 AVTRVIEIM
-95 ISHVRGSQRKQAQVS
+95 IGHVRGSQRQQAQVS

-126 ILKTQGIT
+126 ILNAQGIT

-142 TENQEEFNMDSQ
+142 TENQDNFAGETFSHHSFDED
-154 KSDNKGIL
+154 KSEDK
-162 DSNEKQEEKP
+162 K
-172 ESALEKYCTNLTKEA
+172 ESALEKYCINLTKEA

-312 KPMLGNGKLRCI
+312 KPMLGSGKLRCI

-353 PSEEESVLILKG
+353 PSKEESVLILKG

-517 FERMDMSEYMER
+517 FERIDMSEYMER

-774 DSKEKT
+774 DFKEKT
-780 KAQAKA
+780 KAQTKA

>member
-34 QALLENPKII
+34 KALLENPKII

-51 GNIDIMKQQIKR
+51 GNVALMKEQVEH
-63 YLEHFLNAFPEC
+63 YLKQFLQSYALEDSAI
-75 KNNNEMPQETL
+75 PQETL
-86 AVTRVIEMM
+86 AVTRVIEIM
-95 ISHVRGSQRKQAQVS
+95 IGHVRGSQRQQAQVS

-126 ILKTQGIT
+126 ILNAQGIT

-142 TENQEEFNMDSQ
+142 TENQDNFAGETFSHHSFDED
-154 KSDNKGIL
+154 KSEDK
-162 DSNEKQEEKP
+162 K
-172 ESALEKYCTNLTKEA
+172 ESALEKYCINLTKEA

-353 PSEEESVLILKG
+353 PSKEESVLILKG

-457 LKSRIFGQDNAISE
+457 LKSRIFGQDSAISE

-517 FERMDMSEYMER
+517 FERIDMSEYMER

-678 IVLEKSAREH
+678 IILEKSAREH

-774 DSKEKT
+774 DFKEKI
-780 KAQAKA
+780 KAQTKA

>member
-1 MFEISK
+1 MLEISK
-7 ELNLVLQNAQKEAK
+7 ELNSVLQNAQKEAK
-21 TRGHEYLTLEHIF
+21 IRGHEYLTLEHIF
-34 QALLENPKII
+34 QALLENEKII

-63 YLEHFLNAFPEC
+63 YLEHFLVAFPEY

-95 ISHVRGSQRKQAQVS
+95 ISHVRGSQRKQAQVG

-142 TENQEEFNMDSQ
+142 TENQEDFNADAQ
-154 KSDNKGIL
+154 KNGDKGAL
-162 DSNEKQEEKP
+162 DSERQEERL

-187 KEGKIDPVVGREL
+187 KEGKIDPVVGREV

-227 TAVAEGLALKIAQE
+227 TAVAEGLALRIAQE
-241 DSPLSSNEIYM
+241 KSPLNNTEIYM

-264 RGDFEKRIKTLSDE
+264 RGDFEKRIKLLSDE

-284 VILFI
+284 IVLFI

-297 AGATNSGSMDASNLL
+297 AGATNNGSMDAGNLL
-312 KPMLGNGKLRCI
+312 KPLLGSGKLRCI

-329 AEYRTFLDK
+329 AEYRSFLDK

-353 PSEEESVLILKG
+353 PSQEESILILQG
-365 IKKYYEQHHNVHYS
+365 VKKHYEKHHNVCYT
-379 DEAIALMVELSTRY
+379 DEGIALMVELSVRY

-415 LDNKSGKVSLQ
+415 LDGKSGKISLQ

-433 KMAKIPE
+433 KMARIPE

-457 LKSRIFGQDNAISE
+457 LKNRIFGQDEAISE

-481 GLGAP
+481 GLSTP

-506 AKEIAKSLGIN
+506 AKEIAKALEIN
-517 FERMDMSEYMER
+517 FERLDMSEYMEKF
-529 ISSSQLIGASAG
+529 STSQLIGAAAG

-570 AHPDV
+570 AHPEV
-575 LNIFLQVMDYGKL
+575 LNLFLQVMDYGKL
-588 TDNNGQSVDFS
+588 TDNNGQSIDFS

-608 VGSKEA
+608 VGSKES

-622 TSLRF
+622 SSARF
-627 SSAIKD
+627 ASAIKES
-633 HFSPEF
+633 FSPEF
-639 RNRLDAIIAFNPL
+639 RNRLDAIISFNAL
-652 SPKEILQIVDKNIAD
+652 SSKEILKIVDKNITD
-667 LNAQIAPKGVE
+667 LNTQIHSKGIE
-678 IVLEKSAREH
+678 IVLAKSAKEY
-688 LAQTGFSA
+688 LAKVGFNA
-696 ELGARPLALVIQK
+696 ELGARPLAVVIQK
-709 EIKNA
+709 EIKNPM
-714 LSDLMLFGALSKGG
+714 SDLMLFGDLSQGG
-728 IVRFAYTKEKFTY
+728 IITFEYKNQQLLYHTKARNTK
-741 KVESQKIRLADS
+741 S
-753 KDSKPQAQK
+753 KDSKSVA
-762 THKTPKNLKNQG
+762 HKPNKRQNKGKQ
-774 DSKEKT
+774 
-780 KAQAKA
+780 
-786 KNA
+786 